1 MTNQAGGIQMVLH
14 TFLGRVLEAGVV
26 MTQKPCFAQELQRLR
41 SGDMGR
47 GYNENLCELPL

>member
-14 TFLGRVLEAGVV
+14 TFLGRVLEAGAV